1 MQSKHLRTNSSVQSD
16 ESPQPTPLSHV
27 SSPAPDME
35 PFEDEG
41 ALFEDEAPMDEGE
54 GEELFG
60 DNMEK

>member
-1 MQSKHLRTNSSVQSD
+1 
-16 ESPQPTPLSHV
+16 
-27 SSPAPDME
+27 ME